1 MQVKRFS
8 ESYPVRASFV
18 LVLIACVLRVLDTF
32 VIRSDELIGEQVL
45 AKVGGLI
52 LIIAYV
58 WSVKGTL
65 RCIGFHAMHWKTS
78 VALGLL
84 VMAVGLVFGYGV
96 EWLYLHLAGE
106 EPRLLFAV
114 QSHPIVP
121 EDTATSGALLALIL
135 VLGNVINSSMEE
147 GLFRGILVTHLGSR
161 MSLMKAN
168 LIQAA
173 LFGVWHIT
181 VPIRAYV
188 DGQMDLVT
196 AGVMSV
202 GYILL
207 SGLIGFAWGYFYQ
220 KTDSLWAPWSAHAL
234 NNTVMN
240 FLQITTAAGMPSTLV
255 LRVAVMTLIV
265 MGLLPLF
272 RKASAS
278 LKTPQV
284 VTWV

>member
-18 LVLIACVLRVLDTF
+18 LVLIASLLRVLDTF

-65 RCIGFHAMHWKTS
+65 RCIGFHGMHWKTS

-84 VMAVGLVFGYGV
+84 VMAIGLVFGYGA

-135 VLGNVINSSMEE
+135 VLG
-147 GLFRGILVTHLGSR
+147 
-161 MSLMKAN
+161 
-168 LIQAA
+168 
-173 LFGVWHIT
+173 
-181 VPIRAYV
+181 
-188 DGQMDLVT
+188 
-196 AGVMSV
+196 
-202 GYILL
+202 
-207 SGLIGFAWGYFYQ
+207 
-220 KTDSLWAPWSAHAL
+220 
-234 NNTVMN
+234 
-240 FLQITTAAGMPSTLV
+240 
-255 LRVAVMTLIV
+255 
-265 MGLLPLF
+265 
-272 RKASAS
+272 
-278 LKTPQV
+278 
-284 VTWV
+284 

>member
-8 ESYPVRASFV
+8 ESYPVRAAMV

-32 VIRSDELIGEQVL
+32 VIRSDELIGEQVV

-65 RCIGFHAMHWKTS
+65 RCIGFHATHWKTS

-135 VLGNVINSSMEE
+135 VLGNAINSSMEE

-161 MSLMKAN
+161 MSLTKAN

-173 LFGVWHIT
+173 IT

-196 AGVMSV
+196 AVVMSV

-207 SGLIGFAWGYFYQ
+207 SVLIGFAWGYLYQ

-240 FLQITTAAGMPSTLV
+240 FLQITTAGGAPSTLV
-255 LRVAVMTLIV
+255 LRVAVIALTV
-265 MGLLPLF
+265 VGLLPLF
-272 RKASAS
+272 RKASAR
-278 LKTPQV
+278 LKMPQV

>member
-8 ESYPVRASFV
+8 ESYPVRAALV
-18 LVLIACVLRVLDTF
+18 LVLIACVLRVLDVF
-32 VIRSDELIGEQVL
+32 VVRSDELIGEQVL

-65 RCIGFHAMHWKTS
+65 RCIGFHATHWRTS

-84 VMAVGLVFGYGV
+84 IMAVGLVLGYGV
-96 EWLYLHLAGE
+96 EWLFLHLAGE

-135 VLGNVINSSMEE
+135 VLGNAINSSMEE
-147 GLFRGILVTHLGSR
+147 GLFRGILITHLGSR
-161 MSLMKAN
+161 MSLTKAN

-188 DGQMDLVT
+188 DGQMDLV
-196 AGVMSV
+196 AAVAMSV
-202 GYILL
+202 VYILV

-240 FLQITTAAGMPSTLV
+240 FLQITTAAGMPSTLG
-255 LRVAVMTLIV
+255 LRVTVISLTV
-265 MGLLPLF
+265 VGLLPLF
-272 RKASAS
+272 RRASAR

>member
-1 MQVKRFS
+1 M
-8 ESYPVRASFV
+8 
-18 LVLIACVLRVLDTF
+18 
-32 VIRSDELIGEQVL
+32 
-45 AKVGGLI
+45 
-52 LIIAYV
+52 
-58 WSVKGTL
+58 
-65 RCIGFHAMHWKTS
+65 
-78 VALGLL
+78 
-84 VMAVGLVFGYGV
+84 
-96 EWLYLHLAGE
+96 
-106 EPRLLFAV
+106 FAV
-114 QSHPIVP
+114 QSHALVP

-135 VLGNVINSSMEE
+135 VLGNIINSSMED

-188 DGQMDLVT
+188 DGQMGLV
-196 AGVMSV
+196 AAVVMSV
-202 GYILL
+202 GYILV
-207 SGLIGFAWGYFYQ
+207 SGLTGFAWGTFYQ
-220 KTDSLWAPWSAHAL
+220 RTDSLWAPWSAHAL

-255 LRVAVMTLIV
+255 LRVAVISLTV
-265 MGLLPLF
+265 VGLLPLF
-272 RKASAS
+272 RRASAS